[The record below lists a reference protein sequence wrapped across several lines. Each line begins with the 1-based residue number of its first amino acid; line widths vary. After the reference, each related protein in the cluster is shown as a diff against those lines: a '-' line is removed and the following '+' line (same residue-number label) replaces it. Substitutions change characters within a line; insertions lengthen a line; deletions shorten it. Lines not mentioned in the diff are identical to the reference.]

1 MAIIIHRNR
10 RCEGATHKPLSTCMP
25 SFIDCHAFPRS
36 VNNILDIGRFSSGFN
51 SISISLRFFIQESIF
66 THNFSLDDCWFT
78 YGNISRNFR
87 LFGLWKHRE
96 SFVDAEK
103 MHENCAEVLSRS
115 TWAKNSSSTNC
126 NLPVNYSR
134 GNEFMHLEGQLSI
147 DNVLR
152 YRSSSI

>member
-10 RCEGATHKPLSTCMP
+10 RCEGATHKPLTTCMS
-25 SFIDCHAFPRS
+25 SFIDCHHAFPRS
-36 VNNILDIGRFSSGFN
+36 LNNSLDIRRFGSGFN
-51 SISISLRFFIQESIF
+51 SISISLIFYPRKFIFI
-66 THNFSLDDCWFT
+66 HNSSLDDCWFT
-78 YGNISRNFR
+78 YRNIPRNFR

-115 TWAKNSSSTNC
+115 TWAKNPSSTNC

-134 GNEFMHLEGQLSI
+134 GNSFKRAIE
-147 DNVLR
+147 
-152 YRSSSI
+152 YW